1 MRIAVFISARPLLT
15 SPSLSVVGALN
26 PFGSTASKEI
36 YSGEIL
42 QVMILRIYHGS
53 DKPQDMSLG
62 LFLAEGLGILGHYS
76 ICRQREA
83 LLSFWA

>member
-1 MRIAVFISARPLLT
+1 
-15 SPSLSVVGALN
+15 
-26 PFGSTASKEI
+26 
-36 YSGEIL
+36 
-42 QVMILRIYHGS
+42 MILRIYHGS